1 MRRIDLSH
9 LAWVLVVVLP
19 GCGPSDVPPPSAP
32 PAVEYKTVEPEAV
45 ALTSEFVARTRATE
59 DTEIRPRITGT
70 IIERNFEEGQAVEK
84 DALLFR
90 IDPRP
95 YQAALESA
103 GADLAN
109 ATSALEVAEK
119 NLARGEELVPQG
131 FISPAELD
139 KLRDERNRAQGAL
152 QSAHAAVEKARL
164 DLDFTEIR
172 APFAGRAGRS
182 NYSIGDLVDPSGGP
196 LVTLVQQDPMLVDF
210 DIDEQSL
217 AQAMRNN
224 QERTAQGLEPIHYTT
239 RLRLVS
245 GELYP
250 LEGEIHYANNRI
262 NSSTGT
268 ITVTASFSN
277 PDGRLL
283 PGQFGRILVQ
293 RGESQMRLT
302 IPQPSVL
309 EDMQGRYVYVVADD
323 NTVTRK
329 NVKLGPR
336 EGVDWVVEE
345 GLDEGERVVV
355 NGIQKLR
362 DGLEVVPSP
371 VAATPYSEND

>member
-1 MRRIDLSH
+1 
-9 LAWVLVVVLP
+9 
-19 GCGPSDVPPPSAP
+19 
-32 PAVEYKTVEPEAV
+32 VEYKTVEPEAV

-139 KLRDERNRAQGAL
+139 KLRDERNRAQGSL
-152 QSAHAAVEKARL
+152 QAAHAAVEKARL

-371 VAATPYSEND
+371 IAATPYSETD